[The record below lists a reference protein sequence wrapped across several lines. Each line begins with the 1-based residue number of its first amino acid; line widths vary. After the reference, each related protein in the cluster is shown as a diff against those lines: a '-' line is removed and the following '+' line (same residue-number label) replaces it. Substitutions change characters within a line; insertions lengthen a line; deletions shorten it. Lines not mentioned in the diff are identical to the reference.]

1 MGYEIAFQD
10 NTGLKKCKRLLCG
23 FMLASEEQNH
33 LIRELFSMSKRVV
46 NILEDMIIFAKDNF
60 KKHEKLY
67 LYFQISIRNKYN
79 KNQ

>member
-10 NTGLKKCKRLLCG
+10 NTGLKKCKRLL
-23 FMLASEEQNH
+23 EQNH

-67 LYFQISIRNKYN
+67 LYFQILIRNKYN